1 MIVVVA
7 FDALE
12 YNIVNKGDF
21 PNLKQQEYGKVKTL
35 GIEALKTP
43 VIWASFITG
52 KPPKEHKVEG
62 FFKGEKIIVPLA
74 DLGCKI
80 GLDKVIGIHRALHLM
95 GFLRKYNKQHLS
107 KTGIKTIFDFGKTKA
122 ISVPSYNEDIV
133 NDELRDS
140 LRGALKGRCREE
152 QLVTRAWDNF
162 FEKKAKALRT
172 LQEDWDLFMVHFFIT
187 DVLQHYFF
195 YDEARINDLYQEM
208 DKTMREI
215 SEKIHNDCWKLV
227 ISDHGM
233 KRGIHTNHGF
243 YSSNKPLGLKEPKI
257 TDFYQMF
264 QKRLRS
270 RPDIA
275 SEKERRRILNH
286 LRKLGY
292 I

>member
-12 YNIVNKGDF
+12 YSIVDKGDF

-52 KPPKEHKVEG
+52 KLPKEHKVDG
-62 FFKGEKIIVPLA
+62 FFKGEKIIIPLA
-74 DLGCKI
+74 DLGCKV

-95 GFLRKYNKQHLS
+95 GFLRKYNKHHLS
-107 KTGIKTIFDFGKTKA
+107 RTGIKTIFDFDKTKA
-122 ISVPSYNEDIV
+122 ISIPGYNEDIV
-133 NDELRDS
+133 NDELRDL
-140 LRGALKGRCREE
+140 LRGALKGRCHEKE
-152 QLVTRAWDNF
+152 LEARAWENF
-162 FEKKAKALRT
+162 FERKEEVLRT
-172 LQEDWDLFMVHFFIT
+172 LNEDWDLFMVHFFIT

-195 YDEARINDLYQEM
+195 FDKARINDLYREM

-215 SEKIHNDCWKLV
+215 SQKIHNNCWQLIV
-227 ISDHGM
+227 SDHGM
-233 KRGIHTNHGF
+233 KRGIHTDYGF

-264 QKRLRS
+264 QRRLPGRA
-270 RPDIA
+270 DIM
-275 SEKERRRILNH
+275 SEEERRRILNH